1 MTGYRQED
9 AMAEP
14 RHWLMKSEPDA
25 YGWDDLVRDG
35 EGYWDGVRNPTA
47 AMHMRAMKQGD
58 RVLFYHSNIGLEAVG
73 IMEISGEAE
82 PDRTDKTGRWVAVR
96 VKPVKPLKQPV
107 SLKAIKAEP
116 RLAELPMI
124 RQSRLSVVPISD
136 AEWKVLIEMAGG

>member
-1 MTGYRQED
+1 MTDRAY
-9 AMAEP
+9 
-14 RHWLMKSEPDA
+14 WLMKSEPDA

-47 AMHMRAMKQGD
+47 AMHMRAMKLGD

-82 PDRTDKTGRWVAVR
+82 PDRTDSTGRWVAVR
-96 VKPVKPLKQPV
+96 VKPVRPLKKTV

-116 RLAELPMI
+116 RLADLPMI
-124 RQSRLSVVPISD
+124 RQSRLSVVPIAKD
-136 AEWKVLIEMAGG
+136 EWRILMEMAEEPTT

>member
-1 MTGYRQED
+1 MTDRAY
-9 AMAEP
+9 
-14 RHWLMKSEPDA
+14 WLMKSEPDA

-47 AMHMRAMKQGD
+47 AMHMRAMKLGD

-82 PDRTDKTGRWVAVR
+82 PDRTDSTSRWVAVR
-96 VKPVKPLKQPV
+96 VKPVRPLKKTV

-116 RLAELPMI
+116 RLADLPMI
-124 RQSRLSVVPISD
+124 RQSRLSVVPIAKD
-136 AEWKVLIEMAGG
+136 EWRVLMEMAEEPTT

>member
-1 MTGYRQED
+1 MTDRAY
-9 AMAEP
+9 
-14 RHWLMKSEPDA
+14 WLMKSEPDA

-47 AMHMRAMKQGD
+47 ALHMRAMKLGD

-82 PDRTDKTGRWVAVR
+82 PDRTDTTGRWVAVR
-96 VKPVKPLKQPV
+96 VKPVRPLARPV

-124 RQSRLSVVPISD
+124 RQSRLSVVPIGNE
-136 AEWKVLIEMAGG
+136 EWRVLMEMAGEPSD

>member
-1 MTGYRQED
+1 MTDRAY
-9 AMAEP
+9 
-14 RHWLMKSEPDA
+14 WLMKSEPDA

-47 AMHMRAMKQGD
+47 AMHMRAMKLGD

-82 PDRTDKTGRWVAVR
+82 PDRTDSTGRWVAVR
-96 VKPVKPLKQPV
+96 VKPVRPLKKTV

-116 RLAELPMI
+116 RLADLPMI
-124 RQSRLSVVPISD
+124 RQSRLSVVPIAKD
-136 AEWKVLIEMAGG
+136 EWRVLMEMAEEPKT